1 MRIAGKCGVSVG
13 FQLYLLDSQANTK
26 SGKENCCNVGRHA
39 LYIHAQESDT
49 DMWTQQQLC
58 SGRSMRFRGFTLL
71 ELLAVISTIATLA
84 ALLLPA
90 LTRAKAKAYQAT
102 CLSNLRQLGIAW
114 TLYKD
119 DNSDRLVESYP
130 TNNPLAWVQ
139 GDMTI
144 PAEAVDPDLIKAG
157 KLYNYNQSVQIYH
170 CPTDQGV
177 TTGGVKV
184 QSVRSYSMNSFMG
197 DRPPNAPPNP
207 NTATGYVPFFSR
219 LSDVPDASRLFVLI
233 DEDERSISGGAF
245 VTDPQARVWYS
256 FPAVSGYRHSYSSS
270 MIFADGHG
278 KPWQFLDPRTAQVH
292 QYGTD
297 QLNNADLATLAA
309 AATLP
314 Q

>member
-1 MRIAGKCGVSVG
+1 
-13 FQLYLLDSQANTK
+13 
-26 SGKENCCNVGRHA
+26 
-39 LYIHAQESDT
+39 
-49 DMWTQQQLC
+49 
-58 SGRSMRFRGFTLL
+58 MRFRGFTLL

-90 LTRAKAKAYQAT
+90 LNRAKAKAYQAT

-114 TLYKD
+114 TMYKD

-130 TNNPLAWVQ
+130 TDNPLAWVQ

-144 PAEAVDPDLIKAG
+144 SAEAVDSDLIKLG

-177 TTGGVKV
+177 TINGINI

-197 DRPPNAPPNP
+197 DRPLNAPANP
-207 NTATGYVPFFSR
+207 NTATGYVPFFSS
-219 LSDVPDASRLFVLI
+219 LSGVPDSSKLFVLI

-256 FPAVSGYRHSYSSS
+256 FPAVSAYRHSYSSS

-278 KPWQFLDPRTAQVH
+278 NVLHFRDQRTAQVTR
-292 QYGTD
+292 YGTD

-309 AATLP
+309 AATRPTTLANTP
-314 Q
+314 APH